1 MTSVA
6 ELVAD
11 PALRLEV
18 AAGRGGLDR
27 EVTAAAVSELAEP
40 GPWLQGGE
48 LLLTI
53 GLLLHRYDAY
63 VAHLDAAGVP
73 ALGLGL
79 GAGLRHQVV
88 PEALAAAC
96 EAVGMPL
103 LAVPDGVPF
112 IAVTKAVFAL
122 RARGERRH
130 LEWALAT
137 QRALTAAA
145 VTPGGLGGILAAHGR
160 ATGCDAVVVDLLGR
174 PLAGGPARLVAEL
187 AGLTAQVRAQGL
199 LGAGVDIDGAIDGV
213 RRREV
218 HPLGSRR
225 QRAVLLLD
233 GPTTAPAANQV
244 TSALVSLLS
253 LELERHHG
261 LGAAERRGRAQL
273 LAHFARGTVDDDVA
287 ARRLA
292 AAGLP
297 ERELRAAVIAADQV
311 TDPAVGGGAA
321 DRGAGR
327 AAERGAGHVADRGA
341 GHAADRG
348 AGRAADRPVDRGAAA
363 GAEAAGLAADLSAA
377 LPDALVRIVGE
388 VVELAVPA
396 DVDLDAALAVLAAG
410 RPAGIGIAARPGGLA
425 VSLRQARS
433 ALPESRVRGRPV
445 HAADLAGVRT
455 LLAVVPPER
464 LRTYADAVLGHL
476 DADPRA
482 AELLRALAAFC
493 EHNGHW
499 ERTAE
504 ALGVHRHTVRHRIEA
519 VEQRTGRRLAAAQD
533 RHELWLAIRVRDLL

>member
-53 GLLLHRYDAY
+53 GLLLHRYDDY

-160 ATGCDAVVVDLLGR
+160 ATGCAAVVVDLLGR
-174 PLAGGPARLVAEL
+174 PLAGGPARLVDEL

-199 LGAGVDIDGAIDGV
+199 LGAGVDIDGE

-225 QRAVLLLD
+225 LRAVLLLD
-233 GPTTAPAANQV
+233 GPTAAPAANQV

-292 AAGLP
+292 AVGLP

-311 TDPAVGGGAA
+311 TDPAAGGGAA
-321 DRGAGR
+321 ARGADH
-327 AAERGAGHVADRGA
+327 AAARGA

-348 AGRAADRPVDRGAAA
+348 AGHAADRPVDRGAAA
-363 GAEAAGLAADLSAA
+363 GAEAADLAADLSAA
-377 LPDALVRIVGE
+377 LPDALVRIVGD

-445 HAADLAGVRT
+445 HAVDLAGVRT
-455 LLAVVPPER
+455 LLAVVPPDR